1 MNSRVIKGDSAGWRP
16 YRFPPRSRLAG
27 VIGEGSL
34 ASSGQA
40 GVSRGYQGA
49 VERGYQEGR
58 EQGLA
63 TGHAEGL
70 ARGLEEGRQQ
80 AQAEIRAAAERRF
93 EEASAP
99 LGRLI
104 EAFRTLNRDLERR
117 RREELLELVRKVAQ
131 QVIRCELTLSPM
143 QLLSLADEALAGL
156 PGDPGEVEL
165 RLNPEECARLRDLA
179 PERTAAWRLVPD
191 ESLGQGEC
199 RLVTAQAEAD
209 IGCQQRLEACLET
222 LSDHLIKEH

>member
-27 VIGEGSL
+27 VIGEREAGL
-34 ASSGQA
+34 GGQA
-40 GVSRGYQGA
+40 GLSNGYQAA
-49 VERGYQEGR
+49 VEQGYQEGC
-58 EQGLA
+58 EQGRA
-63 TGHAEGL
+63 AGHAEGVAQGL
-70 ARGLEEGRQQ
+70 AEGRRQ
-80 AQAEIRAAAERRF
+80 AREEIRVAAQQRF

-99 LGRLI
+99 LQQLI
-104 EAFRTLNRDLERR
+104 EAHRTLNRDLERR

-156 PGDPGEVEL
+156 PGDLGEVEL

-191 ESLGQGEC
+191 ECLGQGEC

>member
-27 VIGEGSL
+27 VIGEGEVGL
-34 ASSGQA
+34 GGQVGLSSGYQA
-40 GVSRGYQGA
+40 A
-49 VERGYQEGR
+49 VEQGYQEGC
-58 EQGLA
+58 EQGRA
-63 TGHAEGL
+63 AGHAEGV
-70 ARGLEEGRQQ
+70 ARGLEEGRRQ
-80 AQAEIRAAAERRF
+80 AREEIQAAAQQRF

-99 LGRLI
+99 LQQLI
-104 EAFRTLNRDLERR
+104 EAHRTLNRDLERR

-179 PERTAAWRLVPD
+179 PEHTAAWRLVPD
-191 ESLGQGEC
+191 EGLAQGEC

>member
-1 MNSRVIKGDSAGWRP
+1 MSSRVIKGDSGEWRA

-27 VIGEGSL
+27 VIGEGPL

-156 PGDPGEVEL
+156 PGEPSDVEL
-165 RLNPEECARLRDLA
+165 RLNPEECERLRDLA
-179 PERTAAWRLVPD
+179 PEHAAAWRLVPD
-191 ESLGQGEC
+191 EGLGQGEC

-209 IGCQQRLEACLET
+209 IGCQQRLDACLET
-222 LSDHLIKEH
+222 LSEHLIKEN